1 MPAAAI
7 LNSKVVRAED
17 IYKFSIPTDSLF
29 SCFHCEGRL
38 HFKQSRDG
46 SSDFTEHFFHPN
58 TKKDTHIECD
68 NVSSS
73 ALKSNMGEWH
83 QTISTFIKSG
93 CREVLRK
100 TDLAKHIADGY
111 DVSSGMGVEF
121 QNSPISVED
130 VKSRDA
136 ISELDWIFNC
146 EDQFIR
152 KVEIGNYVVCEIP
165 HDNWAAAVKVVK
177 DNVFLF
183 TGSNEWIWLVDRE
196 SYRIELAGHLY
207 NVWIGEICSFQ
218 DVLDN
223 TCLSSIM
230 TAGGMKYY
238 SGLDS
243 TIESVRIAYGRCAGS
258 MRILDGFHRDYI
270 NRHSFSTNEVVAIKS
285 VAGSG
290 KTTTLLRLAEIH
302 SKKRILYLAFNKSLI
317 GDIKGKLVDLKIR
330 NMEPLTFDALIYRLY
345 RAVHN
350 KDPVICDLRPQNV
363 AQFYPWLQD
372 KPYAIKKYYVKKFDA
387 FCENPEINDI
397 EMFSQKILGKKHAIL
412 EALWERT
419 VQGRLTTFNS
429 MRKMALINHW
439 FKGYIDKHYD
449 MVVVDETQDFD
460 MIMLKMLLHDTTVP
474 KLFVGDPKQAIYE
487 WRGCI
492 NAFSHMP
499 AKALVI
505 EFYST
510 FRVGDPACSTI
521 RKMFSDCWMI
531 SKSSNMT
538 RFEPTCSGSY
548 VYLFRTWRCL
558 LQTAR
563 VTPNSWI
570 YSFDKKVEDM
580 LRLYEILVKKGG
592 KPLDDEDDFEDD
604 LPKFLRSLSREE
616 LNGLISEVSANL
628 VDKASSKVKF
638 YTVHSYKGMEDD
650 FVRLS
655 ADIDIKADE
664 NIYYVAITRGKKS
677 IIIDGGLP
685 TNSAPIVKPDVAKLQ
700 DVHSTESFIDMIS
713 GVKPSAPQKEK
724 RVLPPQ
730 AGKKW
735 SDDEMKRLLV
745 QAQKKVSVGAIASK
759 HQRTPGAIRS
769 MLRLLAV
776 RYINDGYSMDMT
788 QKMTGLTED
797 VIRDAIAKNEMK
809 SKPRG

>member
-1 MPAAAI
+1 
-7 LNSKVVRAED
+7 
-17 IYKFSIPTDSLF
+17 
-29 SCFHCEGRL
+29 
-38 HFKQSRDG
+38 
-46 SSDFTEHFFHPN
+46 
-58 TKKDTHIECD
+58 
-68 NVSSS
+68 
-73 ALKSNMGEWH
+73 
-83 QTISTFIKSG
+83 
-93 CREVLRK
+93 
-100 TDLAKHIADGY
+100 
-111 DVSSGMGVEF
+111 
-121 QNSPISVED
+121 
-130 VKSRDA
+130 
-136 ISELDWIFNC
+136 
-146 EDQFIR
+146 
-152 KVEIGNYVVCEIP
+152 
-165 HDNWAAAVKVVK
+165 
-177 DNVFLF
+177 
-183 TGSNEWIWLVDRE
+183 
-196 SYRIELAGHLY
+196 
-207 NVWIGEICSFQ
+207 
-218 DVLDN
+218 
-223 TCLSSIM
+223 
-230 TAGGMKYY
+230 
-238 SGLDS
+238 
-243 TIESVRIAYGRCAGS
+243 
-258 MRILDGFHRDYI
+258 
-270 NRHSFSTNEVVAIKS
+270 
-285 VAGSG
+285 
-290 KTTTLLRLAEIH
+290 
-302 SKKRILYLAFNKSLI
+302 
-317 GDIKGKLVDLKIR
+317 
-330 NMEPLTFDALIYRLY
+330 
-345 RAVHN
+345 
-350 KDPVICDLRPQNV
+350 
-363 AQFYPWLQD
+363 
-372 KPYAIKKYYVKKFDA
+372 
-387 FCENPEINDI
+387 
-397 EMFSQKILGKKHAIL
+397 
-412 EALWERT
+412 
-419 VQGRLTTFNS
+419 
-429 MRKMALINHW
+429 
-439 FKGYIDKHYD
+439 

-460 MIMLKMLLHDTTVP
+460 MIMLKMLLHDTAVP

-499 AKALVI
+499 KNALVM

-616 LNGLISEVSANL
+616 LDGLINEVSANL

-655 ADIDIKADE
+655 DDIDIKTDE

-685 TNSAPIVKPDVAKLQ
+685 TNYAPIVKSVVAQ
-700 DVHSTESFIDMIS
+700 PAITQPSYVQSTESFIDMIS
-713 GVKPSAPQKEK
+713 GVKPTAPQKEK

-735 SDDEMKRLLV
+735 SDDEMRRLLL
-745 QAQKKVSVGAIASK
+745 QAQKKVTVSAIASV

-776 RYINDGYSMDMT
+776 RYINDGYTMDMT
-788 QKMTGLTED
+788 QKMTGLTEE
-797 VIRDAIAKNEMK
+797 VIKDAIAKNVMK